1 MTEFPRLTIFVLA
14 FGLIAFL
21 PAQVLGYDDQ
31 TTHPALTQE
40 IVDFYNSIYP
50 ENSVTS
56 EEKEWIIQGS
66 ILEDTPPRWINHFYD
81 PISGE
86 GWTGEEAGK
95 ISKEVVRKAAL
106 TLSFVAPLSAPKWIR
121 DEWIQ
126 EKYSPSGGNRT
137 WQRGLEYF
145 VGGDKK
151 ESYLVLGF
159 ALHLLEDMGV
169 PDHTRNDTHAD
180 AVQSVTGDPGSP
192 YEKYAS
198 RWTRDSIKF
207 IDISEGLPQE
217 VVSLATIE
225 DYLINVAR
233 YSNKYFFSKDTINN
247 QKYAAPKIT
256 REGNGFGYGLDEN
269 AKEFLLVGIRNVW
282 HEGDKDF
289 KNVYELIGKEN
300 YDPIFDA
307 YFTRLS
313 KQIVLN
319 GAGVIALFKKEAK
332 DATEN
337 KDFPQHLVELDKPFI
352 RQFIFPNL
360 SPAVVGLKL
369 WVFGR
374 TATANI
380 GDSITGAWNAIS
392 GGISGLF
399 RDNEQAASNQPE
411 TDATSASFL
420 SGSVAGSENID
431 GVGAVGSEEP
441 AAQILPSEAS
451 PAPGSIVPDPE
462 RERNA
467 LQAIVRE
474 LEAQLAQLQE
484 QVQVSREL
492 SATEEAPRVSVPASN
507 TSVSSADAG
516 SSSGGGG
523 GSSSGGSG
531 EPPVDNAPPGRVDSL
546 ATSAAVSSITLT
558 WLSPGDDD
566 SSGRASS
573 YILRYS
579 TSQITDENWSSI
591 TAASGLPAPG
601 ESGSSESFTVSGLS
615 SGTTYYFALKSRD
628 DFGNESPLSNVAAAS
643 TLETS
648 TASNVGHVLISEI
661 QVEGADVG
669 DEFVELYNP
678 LDHEVDISGWSIQ
691 YLSGAATSTQTISK
705 KNMESDNIIPARGY
719 FLVARAMNEEGADGY
734 RGDRTPDMTHR
745 TFSLSGGA
753 NGATIFL
760 VNDTEVITSY
770 SDANVVDRF
779 AYGSGTG
786 LLPEGTAMVLW
797 DADQS
802 AERKAWDENCLAA
815 VPSSEFLGNGC
826 DTGDNSTDFYVRSSP
841 LPQNSNN
848 MSEPRTAPVITN
860 FQTQYASSTMSIDFS
875 WDQSSDV
882 RGATSTVIYRLEEK
896 LAVDSYNALF
906 DSTSVFYHSIPL
918 REVAKTYDYRFSVRD
933 EEGLQSVTESA
944 VAVPGFL
951 DALHFYRDPRSAF
964 STQYLLDLSYGNIPF
979 VSPIYSS
986 SSYEN
991 SWQAIVFYLN
1001 GAPNSGNFTLATAN
1015 SHWPENNMGVLP
1027 IRYDTC
1033 IDPGPGTTQFSLKL
1047 ALSSASCSGGGGLSS
1062 DSWLL
1067 PQEDP
1072 TFYLPLASSTAD
1084 LSLSSNDYVTAAF
1097 YDFSYAGGGAQNFS
1111 LVAVDETHH
1120 YFESGVPVK
1129 NSPVAPSGLTMSF
1142 DEDYSRLDLS
1152 WAASTDP
1159 DSIDSGLTYQINL
1172 STSTELGSDAWISN
1186 GIALSTSSAVVYG
1199 NSYTVGVRAMD
1210 EFGNTSG
1217 PASQAWSFPAGYS
1230 PLPAQVEHG
1239 FWVGR
1244 ATGGG
1249 QRILLSATSTI
1260 SGVNMWIKKDEG
1272 SYCCSASYLE
1282 LRADNS
1288 DAIGDLLATSD
1299 EIRIEAG
1306 ISEQENQYT
1315 FPASVELGPG
1325 YYWLVP
1331 WNSEDPNLN
1340 GNMVRGS
1347 EGDNYADGYW
1357 STNAGA
1363 DAYFRL
1369 RR

>member
-1 MTEFPRLTIFVLA
+1 M
-14 FGLIAFL
+14 
-21 PAQVLGYDDQ
+21 
-31 TTHPALTQE
+31 
-40 IVDFYNSIYP
+40 
-50 ENSVTS
+50 SVS
-56 EEKEWIIQGS
+56 
-66 ILEDTPPRWINHFYD
+66 
-81 PISGE
+81 
-86 GWTGEEAGK
+86 
-95 ISKEVVRKAAL
+95 
-106 TLSFVAPLSAPKWIR
+106 
-121 DEWIQ
+121 
-126 EKYSPSGGNRT
+126 
-137 WQRGLEYF
+137 
-145 VGGDKK
+145 
-151 ESYLVLGF
+151 
-159 ALHLLEDMGV
+159 
-169 PDHTRNDTHAD
+169 
-180 AVQSVTGDPGSP
+180 
-192 YEKYAS
+192 
-198 RWTRDSIKF
+198 
-207 IDISEGLPQE
+207 
-217 VVSLATIE
+217 
-225 DYLINVAR
+225 
-233 YSNKYFFSKDTINN
+233 
-247 QKYAAPKIT
+247 
-256 REGNGFGYGLDEN
+256 
-269 AKEFLLVGIRNVW
+269 
-282 HEGDKDF
+282 
-289 KNVYELIGKEN
+289 
-300 YDPIFDA
+300 
-307 YFTRLS
+307 
-313 KQIVLN
+313 
-319 GAGVIALFKKEAK
+319 
-332 DATEN
+332 
-337 KDFPQHLVELDKPFI
+337 
-352 RQFIFPNL
+352 
-360 SPAVVGLKL
+360 
-369 WVFGR
+369 
-374 TATANI
+374 
-380 GDSITGAWNAIS
+380 
-392 GGISGLF
+392 
-399 RDNEQAASNQPE
+399 ASN
-411 TDATSASFL
+411 
-420 SGSVAGSENID
+420 V
-431 GVGAVGSEEP
+431 
-441 AAQILPSEAS
+441 
-451 PAPGSIVPDPE
+451 
-462 RERNA
+462 
-467 LQAIVRE
+467 
-474 LEAQLAQLQE
+474 
-484 QVQVSREL
+484 
-492 SATEEAPRVSVPASN
+492 
-507 TSVSSADAG
+507 SVSSADAG

-531 EPPVDNAPPGRVDSL
+531 GSPADNIPPGRVDSL
-546 ATSAAVSSITLT
+546 AASAAASSITLA

-786 LLPEGTAMVLW
+786 LLSEGTAMVLW

-841 LPQNSNN
+841 LPQNSSN

-860 FQTQYASSTMSIDFS
+860 FQDRYASSTMSIDFS

-896 LAVDSYNALF
+896 LAVDSYNVLF
-906 DSTSVFYHSIPL
+906 DSVGVFSHSIPL
-918 REVAKTYDYRFSVRD
+918 REIAKTYDYRFSVRD
-933 EEGLQSVTESA
+933 EEGFQSVTEPA

-964 STQYLLDLSYGNIPF
+964 SAQYLLDLSYSTIPF
-979 VSPIYSS
+979 ISPIYSS
-986 SSYEN
+986 SSYAN
-991 SWQAIVFYLN
+991 SWQAMVFYLN
-1001 GAPNSGNFTLATAN
+1001 SVPNRSNSSLITAN
-1015 SHWPENNMGVLP
+1015 THWPEDITGVLP
-1027 IRYDTC
+1027 IRYGTC
-1033 IDPGPGTTQFSLKL
+1033 IDPGPGTAQFSLKF
-1047 ALSSASCSGGGGLSS
+1047 ALSSESCAGGGGLSS

-1067 PQEDP
+1067 PQEDK
-1072 TFYLPLASSTAD
+1072 TFYLPLASSTAE
-1084 LSLSSNDYVTAAF
+1084 LVLSSDDYVTAAF
-1097 YDFSYAGGGAQNFS
+1097 YDFSYAGGGHQDFS
-1111 LVAVDETHH
+1111 LVAVDNTRH

-1129 NSPVAPSGLTMSF
+1129 SSPTPPSDLTLSF
-1142 DEDYSRLDLS
+1142 NEDYSRLDMS
-1152 WAASTDP
+1152 WTSSTDP
-1159 DSIDSGLTYQINL
+1159 DSVDSGIIYQINV
-1172 STSTELGSDAWISN
+1172 STSSELLDGAWISN
-1186 GIALSTSSAVVYG
+1186 GTALSTSSAVVYG
-1199 NSYTVGVRAMD
+1199 NSYMVGVRAMD

-1217 PASQAWSFPAGYS
+1217 PASQSWSFPAGYA
-1230 PLPAQVEHG
+1230 PLPAQTEHD
-1239 FWVGR
+1239 FWTGR

-1260 SGVNMWIKKDEG
+1260 SGANMWIKKDEG

-1282 LRADNS
+1282 LHADNS
-1288 DAIGDLLATSD
+1288 DAIGGLLATSD

-1306 ISEQENQYT
+1306 IREQENQYT

-1331 WNSEDPNLN
+1331 WNSADPSLN
-1340 GNMVRGS
+1340 GNMIRGS
-1347 EGDNYADGYW
+1347 EGDSYADGYW
-1357 STNAGA
+1357 SANAGA

-1369 RR
+1369 RRP